1 MLTVLR
7 ILQPVFIK
15 MQSVTGEELKQ
26 EQEQICSWVGR
37 MGAQF
42 LSESFLNYHIFFF
55 AKI

>member
-1 MLTVLR
+1 MLTVLP

-15 MQSVTGEELKQ
+15 MQPVTGEELKQ

-37 MGAQF
+37 MGAEF